1 MRGRSYATD
10 TLSLMKPIVMVTGS
24 SRGIGLEIALQFSE
38 QGATVAINGRSLES
52 AEAGAQKVGAGGGEV
67 RAFAGDVSKRETAFS
82 TVEDV
87 LAAFGHIDILINN
100 AGSYAASPLLEYT
113 EESWDSM
120 MRANVH
126 SALYC
131 MQAVIPSMKARKSGS
146 IVNLASVAGRL
157 GTPNMAA
164 YGASKAAL
172 ISLTKSAALEFAGN
186 GLRINAVAPGLVDT
200 AMGDQIPA
208 ELGAILGL
216 DTETVKERMVA
227 TMPLG
232 RFHSAAEV
240 ASAVVYVANSH
251 GMIGNIFDINGGRMM
266 L

>member
-1 MRGRSYATD
+1 
-10 TLSLMKPIVMVTGS
+10 MKGTVVMVTGS
-24 SRGIGLEIALQFSE
+24 SRGIGLEIARQFLQ
-38 QGATVAINGRSLES
+38 QGASVAVNGRSPES
-52 AEAGAQKVGAGGGEV
+52 AEAGAKAAQSSGGEV

-82 TVEDV
+82 LVDKV
-87 LAAFGHIDILINN
+87 LKAFGHIDILINN

-113 EESWDSM
+113 EESWERM
-120 MRANVH
+120 MQANVH

-131 MQAVIPSMKARKSGS
+131 MQAVIPSMRARKSGS

-172 ISLTKSAALEFAGN
+172 ISLTKSAALEFAGD
-186 GLRINAVAPGLVDT
+186 GVRINAVAPGLVET

-208 ELGAILGL
+208 ELGAIHGL
-216 DTETVKERMVA
+216 DVETVKARMVA

-232 RFHSAAEV
+232 RFHTPQEIAE
-240 ASAVVYVANSH
+240 AVVFVAGSQ
-251 GMIGNIFDINGGRMM
+251 GMVGNIFDINGGRMM